1 MNTSASFKDHI
12 PEVNITKNKIKE
24 GGGGKLKF
32 RCCLFFLFCFKRV
45 RGEKIIKKIK

>member
-24 GGGGKLKF
+24 GGGGEIKIQMLPF
-32 RCCLFFLFCFKRV
+32 FPVLF
-45 RGEKIIKKIK
+45 